1 MILVDTS
8 ILIEYLKK
16 SKGAACDKMNY
27 IIDNEI
33 PYGICH
39 YVYQELLQGAAD
51 NREYN
56 LLREYFST
64 LPFYDVRY
72 GKKSFENA
80 ALVYMNCRRKGIT
93 IRSTIDLLIA
103 EIAIE
108 NNLYLFHNDN
118 DYTRIAEIYT
128 NLKLLGVSNNFNF

>member
-8 ILIEYLKK
+8 ILIGYF
-16 SKGAACDKMNY
+16 KGSEGSPYDKMNY
-27 IIDNEI
+27 LIDHEI

-39 YVYQELLQGAAD
+39 YVYQELLQGSA
-51 NREYN
+51 NEREYKLLKDYLKTVPFYN
-56 LLREYFST
+56 LLH
-64 LPFYDVRY
+64 
-72 GKKSFENA
+72 GKESFENA
-80 ALVYMNCRRKGIT
+80 ALMYMNCRKKGVT

-118 DYTRIAEIYT
+118 DYRNISKVYNDLKIY
-128 NLKLLGVSNNFNF
+128 